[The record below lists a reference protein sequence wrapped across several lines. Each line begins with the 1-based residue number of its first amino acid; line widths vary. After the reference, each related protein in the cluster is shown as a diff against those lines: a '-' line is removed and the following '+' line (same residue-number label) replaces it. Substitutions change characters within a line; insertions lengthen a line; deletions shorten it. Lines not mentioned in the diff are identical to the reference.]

1 MVEVFRTNITDHSLA
16 AILVAEIR
24 KHFRD
29 YTANFDL
36 EDCDR
41 ILRVKC
47 SEGCIQSSLLI
58 SLVNRFGYNA
68 EVLPD
73 DEQPT
78 NLVSEETKRF
88 L

>member
-1 MVEVFRTNITDHSLA
+1 MVEVFRTDITDHFLA
-16 AILVAEIR
+16 TMLVAEIR
-24 KHFRD
+24 KNFSD

-47 SEGCIQSSLLI
+47 SEGRIQSSLLI
-58 SLVNRFGYNA
+58 SLVNRFGHHA

-73 DEQPT
+73 SD
-78 NLVSEETKRF
+78 
-88 L
+88 